1 MRRAAVEVG
10 RSLPSD
16 EVEAV
21 ATDFCTWLIPH
32 AGAWRPDGALPWRWA
47 WAHLTTEVR
56 RNQGYWPLAA
66 ADPCEE
72 VAEGGRGRRRRRSA
86 RDGRAGSRRVS
97 RGSPRLLSVLE
108 ATGTPSDD
116 IALLFDLAEQ
126 RHAGDPSPSHTVA
139 PRYGLSPDA
148 ARKRAQRTRDR
159 VRDFIVDHPEH
170 AALAALP
177 LLAEG
182 PASPE
187 ASNRLG
193 GGRRRR
199 THTSQQV
206 AVSPTEVDV
215 AVIGAGPA
223 GSAAAIT
230 LAKAGARVALD
241 RQGHVPA

>member
-1 MRRAAVEVG
+1 MESGRRNTLKKLMAAMAAGDPTAAFRLRMMFEPELKAAVRRAAVEVG
-10 RSLPSD
+10 RALPSD

-21 ATDFCTWLIPH
+21 ATDFCTWLISH

-72 VAEGGRGRRRRRSA
+72 AGAEEVVAAVDGDLLETVA
-86 RDGRAGSRRVS
+86 RLAAGEPRVAA
-97 RGSPRLLSVLE
+97 LLSVLQ

-177 LLAEG
+177 LLAKDQRA
-182 PASPE
+182 P
-187 ASNRLG
+187 
-193 GGRRRR
+193 RRR
-199 THTSQQV
+199 
-206 AVSPTEVDV
+206 
-215 AVIGAGPA
+215 
-223 GSAAAIT
+223 AA
-230 LAKAGARVALD
+230 
-241 RQGHVPA
+241 